1 MGLTTT
7 TAISAWTNVTLYN
20 IIPASLLR
28 TTPTSTADMWLA
40 DAFNAACESLF
51 VSAYQL
57 AGRAAG
63 ICLYSPVTRLNMMF
77 KRQLA

>member
-1 MGLTTT
+1 MTMGLTTT

-51 VSAYQL
+51 VSVFTKEL
-57 AGRAAG
+57 IAGRAAG
-63 ICLYSPVTRLNMMF
+63 ISTAP
-77 KRQLA
+77 